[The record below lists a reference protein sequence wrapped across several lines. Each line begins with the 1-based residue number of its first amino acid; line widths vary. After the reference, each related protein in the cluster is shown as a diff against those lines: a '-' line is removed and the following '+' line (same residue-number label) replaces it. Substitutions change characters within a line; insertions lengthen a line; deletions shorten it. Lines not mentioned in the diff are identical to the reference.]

1 MWNIT
6 MVVTTLQMF
15 LRGTK
20 GMFRRGAVK
29 MVKNGVVWL
38 LTMLVFAVD
47 IVLITCSA
55 KEMNVM
61 LNAFSV

>member
-1 MWNIT
+1 
-6 MVVTTLQMF
+6 MF
-15 LRGTK
+15 K
-20 GMFRRGAVK
+20 RGAVK